1 MISKIIKGV
10 YGKRA
15 SVMELIF
22 ITKLKKGYEISAHIK
37 KGGSIEY
44 AVSRHDSMSSALE
57 QIDILAKRY
66 PPLYDLA
73 VYDGNN

>member
-1 MISKIIKGV
+1 MIGKIIKG
-10 YGKRA
+10 GIRKRA
-15 SVMELIF
+15 AVMELIF

-37 KGGSIEY
+37 RGGTIEY
-44 AVSRHDSMSSALE
+44 VVSRYDSKASALE